1 MKKHN
6 SLFSKIL
13 IPFLALSLLITF
25 TFLTFYAT
33 FFTRYAQEKCLRE
46 FSSETERL
54 SAQISQQYS
63 TMSFASM
70 GLLTRNDFFSNLK
83 KLYYNSPNE
92 ETLVENYKAVV
103 DAMTNYSYFLSDYD
117 LIYLD
122 ANGYWFNTSLVYEQH
137 SVPYR
142 KLSAEALTHCEWLA
156 QTGDGPVILNL
167 GENALEARAEK
178 AMTMVTCLRA
188 PSATIGYLIVQTDNL
203 ENSSVFENIL
213 SDDGCFALF
222 SGDGELLYAQE
233 DCPTELS
240 LAELRQSAQS
250 PKRIFQTRNGQ
261 KYVLTITGTKE
272 GDLQVVTFY
281 PHEMLAQELR
291 NNVFPAL
298 AVTVMLLGLI
308 VMLSVVLSNYLSR
321 PILMLT
327 KQIRETTLDNLE
339 KPFEPVSGNI
349 SDEVMYLQKEYMQM
363 RDRLYK
369 TMQDKAEITRLQDE
383 QRYALMQYQINP
395 HFLYNTLNVIGIMG
409 AEHGSPQIEKSSFLL
424 AKLLRYS
431 LQDYRDSASIEE
443 EFESLLSYLSL
454 MKLRFEHKIQ
464 YVIDLDPDIRGL
476 RMPRLT
482 LQPLV
487 ENVFEHAFSSSH
499 KTVSAS
505 IRAVRDGESWTIS
518 ISDDGQGMLPE
529 KIAQFERYMQ
539 RLRMDEITIADA
551 DVTGGI
557 GMKNTLWRLRM
568 FFGADFDCKI
578 GNNEA
583 GGCRIELHGTMRGG
597 EKNETLPTGDR

>member
-6 SLFSKIL
+6 SLFSRIL

-25 TFLTFYAT
+25 TFLIFYAI
-33 FFTRYAQEKCLRE
+33 FFTRYAQEKSLRE
-46 FSSETERL
+46 FSLETERL

-83 KLYYNSPNE
+83 KLYYNSANE
-92 ETLVENYKAVV
+92 ETLVENYKAIV

-122 ANGYWFNTSLVYEQH
+122 ANGYWFNTSLVFEQH
-137 SVPYR
+137 TVPYR
-142 KLSAEALTHCEWLA
+142 KLTSEELARCEWLA
-156 QTGDGPVILNL
+156 QTGDGPVVLNL
-167 GENALEARAEK
+167 GENALAAREEK

-188 PSATIGYLIVQTDNL
+188 PSATIGYLIVQTDIL

-222 SGDGELLYAQE
+222 SGDGTLLYAQE
-233 DCPTELS
+233 ECPASLS
-240 LAELRQSAQS
+240 LTELRQSVRN
-250 PKRIFQTRNGQ
+250 PNRVFQTENGR
-261 KYVLTITGTKE
+261 KYVLTITGTEE
-272 GDLQVVTFY
+272 GNLQVVTFY
-281 PHEMLAQELR
+281 PHELLAQELR
-291 NNVFPAL
+291 NNMFPAL
-298 AVTVMLLGLI
+298 AVTVILLGLI

-321 PILMLT
+321 PILKLT
-327 KQIRETTLDNLE
+327 RQIRETTLDNLE
-339 KPFEPVSGNI
+339 KPFEPISGNI
-349 SDEVMYLQKEYMQM
+349 SNEVMYLQMEYIQM

-369 TMQDKAEITRLQDE
+369 TMQDKAEITRLQEE

-487 ENVFEHAFSSSH
+487 ENVFEHAFNSSH

-505 IRAVRDGESWTIS
+505 IRAVRDGENWTIS

-529 KIAQFERYMQ
+529 KIAQLESYMR

-557 GMKNTLWRLRM
+557 GMKNTLWRLRV

-578 GNNEA
+578 GNNET

-597 EKNETLPTGDR
+597 EKNETLPTGDC